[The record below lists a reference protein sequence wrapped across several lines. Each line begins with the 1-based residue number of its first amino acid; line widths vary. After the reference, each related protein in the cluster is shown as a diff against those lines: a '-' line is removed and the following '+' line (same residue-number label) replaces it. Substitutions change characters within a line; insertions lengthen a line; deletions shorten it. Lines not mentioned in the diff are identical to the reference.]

1 MKRLFVV
8 LSVALVALL
17 AFPTTALAAG
27 WKDGRVVIGGTFTL
41 KDGQVLQGD
50 LLVIGGTATLEAGS
64 QVTGTV
70 GLVGGSI
77 DVFGTIDGDLASV
90 GGNLHLAPSAVVH
103 GDLATLGSEVSRDL
117 GAVVEG
123 QVTSGEVNRPLD
135 LTVPGTYLPR
145 FPRTFIDLS
154 PLSRTFDIG
163 WYFLRAFLLAALAV
177 LLVMFWPLRAGRV
190 AQSMVAQ
197 PLAAGALGLLSFVV
211 AVPVIVFL
219 LLTICLSPL
228 AFLGGLVLV
237 VAYTFGWIAI
247 GLEVGQRLAAAFR
260 QDWSLA
266 VSAGVGTLVLTIV
279 TYGIDFIP
287 CVGWIAPAAVYCLGL
302 GAVLL
307 TRFGGQDYLGTSRAV

>member
-1 MKRLFVV
+1 MKRLSIA

-17 AFPTTALAAG
+17 AIPTTALAAG
-27 WKDGRVVIGGTFTL
+27 WEDGRVVIGGTFTL
-41 KDGQVLQGD
+41 KGGEVLRGD
-50 LLVIGGTATLEAGS
+50 LLVIGGTATLETGS
-64 QVTGTV
+64 EVTGTV
-70 GLVGGSI
+70 GLIGGSI
-77 DVFGTIDGDLASV
+77 DVFGTIDGDLASL
-90 GGNLHLAPSAVVH
+90 GGNLRLAPSAVVR
-103 GDLATLGSEVSRDL
+103 GDLATLGSEVSRDQ

-123 QVTSGEVNRPLD
+123 QVTSGEVDGPLD
-135 LTVPGTYLPR
+135 LTVPGLYFPH

-154 PLSRTFDIG
+154 PLSRTFNIG

-177 LLVMFWPLRAGRV
+177 LLVMFWPLRAGRM
-190 AQSMVAQ
+190 AQAVVAQ
-197 PLAAGALGLLSFVV
+197 PLASGGLGLLSFLV

-228 AFLGGLVLV
+228 GFLGGLLLV

-266 VSAGVGTLVLTIV
+266 VSAGIGTLVLTIV
-279 TYGIDFIP
+279 TYGINFIP
-287 CVGWIAPAAVYCLGL
+287 CFGWIAPAAVYCLGL

-307 TRFGGQDYLGTSRAV
+307 TRFGGQEYLGTPRAV

>member
-1 MKRLFVV
+1 MKRLFAV

-41 KDGQVLQGD
+41 KNGEILQGD
-50 LLVIGGTATLEAGS
+50 LLVIGGAATLDAGS
-64 QVTGTV
+64 EITGTV
-70 GLVGGSI
+70 GLIGGSI

-90 GGNLHLAPSAVVH
+90 GGHLHLAPSGVVR
-103 GDLATLGSEVSRDL
+103 GDLATLGSEVIRDQ

-123 QVTSGEVNRPLD
+123 QVTSGEVDGPLD
-135 LTVPGTYLPR
+135 LTVPGVYLPR
-145 FPRTFIDLS
+145 FPQTFIDLS
-154 PLSRTFDIG
+154 PLSWTFDIG
-163 WYFLRAFLLAALAV
+163 WYFLRAFLMAALAV

-190 AQSMVAQ
+190 AQAVVAQ
-197 PLAAGALGLLSFVV
+197 PLASAGLGLLSFLV
-211 AVPVIVFL
+211 ALPVIVFL
-219 LLTICLSPL
+219 VLTICLSPL
-228 AFLGGLVLV
+228 GFVGGLVLV
-237 VAYTFGWIAI
+237 VGYTFGWIAI

-279 TYGIDFIP
+279 TYGIGFLP
-287 CVGWIAPAAVYCLGL
+287 CIGWIAPAAVYGLGL

-307 TRFGGQDYLGTSRAV
+307 TRFGGQDYLGTARAA